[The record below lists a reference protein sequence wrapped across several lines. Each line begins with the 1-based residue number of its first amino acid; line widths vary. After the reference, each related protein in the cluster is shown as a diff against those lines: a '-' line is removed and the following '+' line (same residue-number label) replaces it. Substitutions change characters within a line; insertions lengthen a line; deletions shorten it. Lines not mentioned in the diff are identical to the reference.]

1 MPDELTKWI
10 LDTNYIFGIVGLFSG
25 GYDTGVGN
33 PFLEWDGMWVEDSS
47 TLDKRWVSF
56 EFVQ

>member
-1 MPDELTKWI
+1 MPDEFTKWI

-33 PFLEWDGMWVEDSS
+33 PFSEWDGLYIEDPSV
-47 TLDKRWVSF
+47 LNKRWISF